1 MKLILVEIRESK
13 IPGYALLKWNQPGIA
28 IDIPG
33 MTGVTSGGRTIW
45 QAAQLNGASIDT
57 AQIGTEVTVDDSKF
71 EITQSKWTRTDD
83 SGNKSEVTSNWLRQ
97 KGI

>member
-57 AQIGTEVTVDDSKF
+57 AQIGKETIVSDNDFEVTKS
-71 EITQSKWTRTDD
+71 EWTRIDD
-83 SGNKSEVTSNWLRQ
+83 DGNESKVTSNWLRA
-97 KGI
+97 K